1 MPEKKPD
8 IEWDRMSKSQQQSTA
23 IGLARKSM
31 FRLILLSLIALS
43 AGAQPL
49 WQAYFKNEDQIRNSE
64 IVKFSKESESALA
77 LSKVAI
83 SEVSLLSSKMGEL
96 KLENENLRKSLADLT
111 EKYQE
116 MEKAYS
122 STLEEKKKL
131 EERIDELFKNKK

>member
-1 MPEKKPD
+1 MQEKKPD
-8 IEWDRMSKSQQQSTA
+8 IQWDKMTKSQQQLTA
-23 IGLARKSM
+23 VNLARTSM
-31 FRLILLSLIALS
+31 FRLILVSLIALS

-83 SEVSLLSSKMGEL
+83 SEVSLLSSRMGEL

-111 EKYQE
+111 DKYRE

>member
-1 MPEKKPD
+1 MEENKPD
-8 IEWDRMSKSQQQSTA
+8 IRWDKMTASQQQSTA
-23 IGLARKSM
+23 VNLARTSM
-31 FRLILLSLIALS
+31 FRLILVSLIALS

-64 IVKFSKESESALA
+64 IIKFSKESESALA

-111 EKYQE
+111 DKYKE

-131 EERIDELFKNKK
+131 EIRIDELFKNKK